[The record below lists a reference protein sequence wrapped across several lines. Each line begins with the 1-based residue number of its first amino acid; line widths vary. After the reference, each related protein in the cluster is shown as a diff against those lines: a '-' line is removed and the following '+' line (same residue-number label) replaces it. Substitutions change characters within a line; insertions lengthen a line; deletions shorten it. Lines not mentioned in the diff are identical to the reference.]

1 MKKFYLILRYVIVAI
16 FCFVMWNSRNLENKF
31 EEEIKGYESKIG
43 ELQENIDS
51 LYEVN
56 DSLEVKMD
64 SLNIEV
70 ELSDKRITE
79 LNLNLDDL
87 KIKNIELNDAVDGF
101 SNDELQKFFTDR
113 YGHLKDSVN

>member
-16 FCFVMWNSRNLENKF
+16 VCFVMWNSRNLKDKF

-43 ELQENIDS
+43 ELQEDIDS
-51 LYEVN
+51 LYEAN
-56 DSLEVKMD
+56 DSLEVQMD
-64 SLNIEV
+64 SLNVEV
-70 ELSDKRITE
+70 ELSDKKITE

-87 KIKNIELNDAVDGF
+87 KIKNTELSSTVDSF
-101 SNDELQKFFTDR
+101 SNDELQKFFTER